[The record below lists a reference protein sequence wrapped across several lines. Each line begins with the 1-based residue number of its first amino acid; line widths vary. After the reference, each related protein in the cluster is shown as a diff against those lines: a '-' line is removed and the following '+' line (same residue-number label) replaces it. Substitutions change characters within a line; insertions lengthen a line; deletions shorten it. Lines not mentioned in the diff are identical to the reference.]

1 MYEDSL
7 TERINAMENRMSF
20 WRGFVSG
27 VASALAAIV
36 AIIGSIYTIIQI
48 VRVID

>member
-20 WRGFVSG
+20 WRGFISG
-27 VASALAAIV
+27 VASTLAAIA
-36 AIIGSIYTIIQI
+36 AIIGSVYMIVQI